1 MTSAR
6 DKFSQYNNKNLRENR
21 RGNDEWTIKRHWA
34 HKTQHADR
42 QKKNKYKTAQKTKFG
57 SRILRN
63 EEVNLYMC
71 ST

>member
-1 MTSAR
+1 MTNGQSR
-6 DKFSQYNNKNLRENR
+6 DTGR
-21 RGNDEWTIKRHWA
+21 RQTKEINIK
-34 HKTQHADR
+34 Q
-42 QKKNKYKTAQKTKFG
+42 AQKTKFG